1 MTAPLSGMTGFG
13 SASRSGSFGEINIEA
28 RSVNGKGL
36 DLRLRLP
43 SGLDALEAPLR
54 EMARARFSRG
64 SVAVT
69 VSLTAPEGAAGVR
82 IDAERLELYAKAAF
96 DLSNPGRAAPAT
108 AGELLA
114 LKGVITA
121 DDTDPASVEPEA
133 LAAAATEAA
142 GEAFA
147 SLQAAR
153 EAEGA
158 ALVDIL
164 EEHLC
169 EIETLRESAASC
181 AGALPA
187 AIKSRIQAKFDELLP
202 SGLDPERLEAEAAAL
217 AVKADVREE
226 LDRLKAH
233 VAEARKLIASGSPC
247 GRKLDFLSQEFNREA
262 NTLCSKAADPEL
274 TRAGLAMKAAVDRMR
289 EQVQNVE

>member
-1 MTAPLSGMTGFG
+1 MALLSGMTGFG
-13 SASRSGSFGEINIEA
+13 AAARSGPFGEVSVEA

-43 SGLDALEAPLR
+43 SGLDALEAPIR
-54 EMARARFSRG
+54 EMARARFNRG
-64 SVAVT
+64 SMTVT
-69 VSLTAPEGAAGVR
+69 VSLTPPDGAAGVR
-82 IDAERLELYAKAAF
+82 IDAERLELYARTAF
-96 DLSNPGRAAPAT
+96 DLSSTGRAAPAT

-114 LKGVITA
+114 LKGVILA
-121 DDTDPASVEPEA
+121 DDTDPAALDPEA

-147 SLQAAR
+147 GLQAAR

-158 ALVDIL
+158 ALAEIL
-164 EEHLC
+164 EEHLA
-169 EIETLRESAASC
+169 EIESLREEASAS
-181 AGALPA
+181 AGALPS
-187 AIKSRIQAKFDELLP
+187 AIKARIKAKFDELLP
-202 SGLDPERLEAEAAAL
+202 SGLDPDRLEAEAAAL

-233 VAEARKLIASGSPC
+233 VAEARKLIAAGSPC

-262 NTLCSKAADPEL
+262 NTLCSKAADADL

>member
-1 MTAPLSGMTGFG
+1 MTAALSGMTGFG
-13 SASRSGSFGEINIEA
+13 AASRPGPFGEVSVEA

-43 SGLDALEAPLR
+43 SGLDALEAPIR
-54 EMARARFSRG
+54 EMARARFNRG
-64 SVAVT
+64 SMTVT
-69 VSLTAPEGAAGVR
+69 VSLSAPEGAAGVR
-82 IDAERLELYAKAAF
+82 IDAERLKLFAKAAF
-96 DLSNPGRAAPAT
+96 ELSSTGRAAPAT

-114 LKGVITA
+114 LKGVVIA
-121 DDTDPASVEPEA
+121 DDADPASVEPEA

-142 GEAFA
+142 SEAFA
-147 SLQAAR
+147 GLQAAR

-158 ALVDIL
+158 ALAEIL
-164 EEHLC
+164 EEHIS
-169 EIETLRESAASC
+169 EIEALREEATSS

-187 AIKSRIQAKFDELLP
+187 AIKARIKAKFDELLP

-233 VAEARKLIASGSPC
+233 IAEARKLIAAGSPC

-262 NTLCSKAADPEL
+262 NTLCSKAADPDL

>member
-1 MTAPLSGMTGFG
+1 MTAALSGMTGFG
-13 SASRSGSFGEINIEA
+13 AANRSGPFGEVSVEA

-43 SGLDALEAPLR
+43 SGLDALEAPIR
-54 EMARARFSRG
+54 EMARARFNRG
-64 SVAVT
+64 SMTVT
-69 VSLTAPEGAAGVR
+69 VTLTAPEGAAGVR
-82 IDAERLELYAKAAF
+82 IDAERLEIYARAAF
-96 DLSNPGRAAPAT
+96 ELSNTGRAAPAT

-114 LKGVITA
+114 LKGVIIA
-121 DDTDPASVEPEA
+121 DDADPAGADPEA

-142 GEAFA
+142 SEAFA
-147 SLQAAR
+147 GLQAAR

-158 ALVDIL
+158 ALADIL
-164 EEHLC
+164 EDHIA
-169 EIETLRESAASC
+169 EIETLREEAASC
-181 AGALPA
+181 AGALPG
-187 AIKSRIQAKFDELLP
+187 AIKARIQAKFDELLP
-202 SGLDPERLEAEAAAL
+202 SGLDPDRLEAEAAAL

-233 VAEARKLIASGSPC
+233 IAEARKLIAAGSPC

>member
-1 MTAPLSGMTGFG
+1 MAALSGMTGFG
-13 SASRSGSFGEINIEA
+13 AARRAGAFGEVGVEA

-43 SGLDALEAPLR
+43 SGLDGLDAAIR
-54 EMARARFSRG
+54 EMARARFHRG
-64 SVAVT
+64 SITVTVT
-69 VSLTAPEGAAGVR
+69 VSAPEGAAGVR
-82 IDAERLELYAKAAF
+82 IDADRLEVYARAAR
-96 DLSNPGRAAPAT
+96 DLSEKGWAAPAN
-108 AGELLA
+108 AADLLA

-121 DDTDPASVEPEA
+121 DEADPASLEPEA

-147 SLQAAR
+147 GLQEAR
-153 EAEGA
+153 QAEGA
-158 ALVDIL
+158 ALADML
-164 EEHLC
+164 TEHLA
-169 EIETLRESAASC
+169 EIDALREAAEAS

-187 AIKSRIQAKFDELLP
+187 AIKDRIKAKFDELLP

-233 VAEARKLIASGSPC
+233 SVEARKLIAAGSPC

-262 NTLCSKAADPEL
+262 NTLCSKAADADL

>member
-1 MTAPLSGMTGFG
+1 MAVLSGMTGFG
-13 SASRSGSFGEINIEA
+13 SASRSGAFGEVTVEA
-28 RSVNGKGL
+28 RCVNGKGL

-43 SGLDALEAPLR
+43 SGLDGLEAPIR
-54 EMARARFSRG
+54 EMARGRFNRG
-64 SVAVT
+64 SMTVT
-69 VSLTAPEGAAGVR
+69 ISLRPPEGAAGVN
-82 IDAERLELYAKAAF
+82 IDAERLELFAKAAQ
-96 DLSNPGRAAPAT
+96 DLADKGLAAPAS

-121 DDTDPASVEPEA
+121 DEADPAGQDPEA

-142 GEAFA
+142 AEAFA
-147 SLQAAR
+147 GLQAAR

-158 ALVDIL
+158 ALAEMLEDHLSDI
-164 EEHLC
+164 EA
-169 EIETLRESAASC
+169 LRDAAAAS
-181 AGALPA
+181 AGALPD
-187 AIKSRIQAKFDELLP
+187 AIKARIKAKFDELLP
-202 SGLDPERLEAEAAAL
+202 SGLDPERLETEAAAL

-226 LDRLKAH
+226 LDRLQAH
-233 VAEARKLIASGSPC
+233 IVEARKLISAGSPC

-274 TRAGLAMKAAVDRMR
+274 TRTGLAMKAAVDRMR